1 MEGIKNKIIYFYIL
15 YFMKKKSM
23 IINIIFNAIKTVLNL
38 LFPLITFPYASR
50 VLGVE
55 NIGLVQYYN
64 SIISYFILFAGL
76 GVSYYAVREGTKY
89 RDDKDSLSKFS
100 SELISILLITTFISY
115 IMLFIIFFTNRS
127 SFDEKLLVISSLSI
141 MFSSLSLEWIYQI
154 KEDFVYIS
162 LRSFC
167 FHIISFISLIL
178 FVKSKND
185 YYIEGMSICG
195 KIYKQK
201 CSEIDNTINQSIKNL
216 RNTTDEKDKVINELR
231 EIINKYKNER
241 KKEKSNTETEVNN
254 HMELLQECMEVFEE
268 ENISNLPS
276 IIR

>member
-167 FHIISFISLIL
+167 FHIISFI
-178 FVKSKND
+178 
-185 YYIEGMSICG
+185 
-195 KIYKQK
+195 
-201 CSEIDNTINQSIKNL
+201 
-216 RNTTDEKDKVINELR
+216 
-231 EIINKYKNER
+231 
-241 KKEKSNTETEVNN
+241 
-254 HMELLQECMEVFEE
+254 
-268 ENISNLPS
+268 
-276 IIR
+276 